1 MIWPISKRGVPHG
14 KKARS
19 VGRVGGYGSRGC
31 QKDEG
36 RPRVETGHVSGFV
49 WSNGHD
55 APSCGRI
62 DRAFSSLGGS
72 FPIRIQ
78 GVVLWS
84 ARQREKMGRSA
95 TAYLTFE
102 EEKEFLSGFFEN
114 ASRGGILV
122 VSAIR
127 TALEKK
133 LGTRWSK
140 LPYTG
145 C

>member
-1 MIWPISKRGVPHG
+1 
-14 KKARS
+14 
-19 VGRVGGYGSRGC
+19 
-31 QKDEG
+31 
-36 RPRVETGHVSGFV
+36 
-49 WSNGHD
+49 
-55 APSCGRI
+55 
-62 DRAFSSLGGS
+62 
-72 FPIRIQ
+72 
-78 GVVLWS
+78 
-84 ARQREKMGRSA
+84 MGRSA